1 MTTTTDTPGTPQSR
15 PFGYWLKAVDRLMA
29 AEFAAAFDGEGITRR
44 DWRLLNVVDG
54 TADHDRP
61 LNPHKLHRLID
72 RGWVTAVGE
81 GWTLTDDGRAAKE
94 RLGVLVDGIRAK
106 VVDAVPTEDLDTT
119 LASLEAIAR
128 AFGWEEGTPLPRTHR
143 DPRGHRHG
151 RGFGF
156 GRHDFGPRGFG
167 RGYGHGFDGH
177 DRFDPRERHEHD
189 LDHDPHS
196 FGRHDHGE
204 RSFGPHGHGPHG
216 FGHGFGRE
224 GFNPR
229 ERHGH
234 AAPEGPCG
242 HGHHHGHGRPG
253 ERRARHAFERGF
265 GAGFQRGR
273 DS

>member
-1 MTTTTDTPGTPQSR
+1 MITSTDTPDTPQSR

-143 DPRGHRHG
+143 DPRGHRHR
-151 RGFGF
+151 RGH
-156 GRHDFGPRGFG
+156 GRHHFGPRGFG
-167 RGYGHGFDGH
+167 
-177 DRFDPRERHEHD
+177 E
-189 LDHDPHS
+189 
-196 FGRHDHGE
+196 
-204 RSFGPHGHGPHG
+204 HG
-216 FGHGFGRE
+216 FGHGFGEHGLDRHGLDGRDDHERGRGHGHGFGHGRFGHGYDPRSFGRE
-224 GFNPR
+224 GFDPR

-242 HGHHHGHGRPG
+242 HGHRHGHGRPG

-265 GAGFQRGR
+265 DAGFQRGR

>member
-72 RGWVTAVGE
+72 RGWVTADGE
-81 GWTLTDDGRAAKE
+81 GWALTDDGRAAKE
-94 RLGVLVDGIRAK
+94 RLGALVDGIRAK
-106 VVDAVPTEDLDTT
+106 VVDAVPAEDLDTT

-143 DPRGHRHG
+143 DPRGHRHR
-151 RGFGF
+151 RGFGFPGPF
-156 GRHDFGPRGFG
+156 GRHDFGPRSFAE
-167 RGYGHGFDGH
+167 HGSG
-177 DRFDPRERHEHD
+177 PR
-189 LDHDPHS
+189 S
-196 FGRHDHGE
+196 
-204 RSFGPHGHGPHG
+204 
-216 FGHGFGRE
+216 FGHGFGE
-224 GFNPR
+224 HGFDRHGLDGRDDHGRGHDHGRGGFGHGHDPR
-229 ERHGH
+229 GFDERHGH

-242 HGHHHGHGRPG
+242 HGHRHGHGRPG

-265 GAGFQRGR
+265 DAGFQRGR